1 MATLTTENQAIAQD
15 PYNQAVG
22 RVESNGN
29 YSAQNPMSTAGGKY
43 QFTLPTF
50 LGTQKNNPNLPQ
62 INFDEFKSDPNAQ
75 EQYQQAF
82 RAENERALRKNN
94 IPVTPLNGYLMHFA
108 GASKG
113 EALIKAKDDQ
123 PLENFFPES
132 VLGKNK
138 LSPTMTVGQFK
149 ESLNGKLKLK
159 MTDKF
164 KSNPDEQKRLG
175 MIYDEQF
182 SQGNTALS
190 NGPTTNDA
198 KVTEDLASN
207 PPVMAP
213 NPITPE
219 VSKTLDELESLTTQV
234 NKHQQGTPQYNMAA
248 ADALSQQKDQFKRN
262 AMLAM
267 LFGDRDLAMTY
278 MTGGLPSKPTIAE
291 ASIDGKPPQQIWVN
305 SNARGDRWYTDLN
318 GNKLPNNILVTAQSP
333 ESAIGVGQFKEAQA
347 RNPEGNKPL
356 PFVESQKIKEE
367 QGYIVD
373 RSKQLP
379 QEQRLIQKIDYGTQ
393 KFSGAM
399 DNLLK
404 NPQASAILKGL
415 SSIRGGIVD
424 EQKLQEAVTLSN
436 VPPPERGEFSQYLRD
451 LASINGLDKNSVTGN
466 APGAGAHG
474 PVTLEAGSYGVNNWL
489 ARRSASYA
497 LQEAY
502 NKYFTQ
508 YSKDKTVPEIVKGF
522 KDSEIYDGIQN
533 YQKLLEAK
541 YNKTKVKL
549 PDGAPVVDY
558 DEKGVMKL
566 KFYKAEKGR
575 AE

>member
-1 MATLTTENQAIAQD
+1 MATLTTENQSLAQD
-15 PYNQAVG
+15 PYNQAVAN
-22 RVESNGN
+22 VESNNN
-29 YSAQNPMSTAGGKY
+29 YSAQNPLSSAAGKY
-43 QFTLPTF
+43 QFIQPTF
-50 LGTQKNNPNLPQ
+50 EGVQRNNPNLPK
-62 INFDEFKSDPNAQ
+62 ITFDEFKKDPNAQ
-75 EQYQQAF
+75 EQYQQAL
-82 RAENERALRKNN
+82 RAENERTLRQNN
-94 IPVTPLNGYLMHFA
+94 IPVNPLNGYLMHFA

-132 VLGKNK
+132 TLNKNR

-149 ESLNGKLKLK
+149 GNLNDKLKLK
-159 MTDKF
+159 LTDKF

-175 MIYDEQF
+175 MIYDQQF

-190 NGPTTNDA
+190 NGPTTNEQQL
-198 KVTEDLASN
+198 TPDLASN

-219 VSKTLDELESLTTQV
+219 VSKTLDELESLTTNV
-234 NKHQQGTPQYNMAA
+234 NKHQQGTPQYNLAA

-278 MTGGLPSKPTIAE
+278 MTGGLPSKPTVAE

-318 GNKLPNNILVTAQSP
+318 GNKLPNNILVTAQAP
-333 ESAIGVGQFKEAQA
+333 ETAIGVGQFKQAQEI
-347 RNPEGNKPL
+347 NPQANKYFSL
-356 PFVESQKIKEE
+356 ADTQKLKEE

-373 RSKQLP
+373 RSKQMP
-379 QEQRLIQKIDYGTQ
+379 EEQKLIQKIDYGTQ

-399 DNLLK
+399 DHLLK
-404 NPQASAILKGL
+404 SPQASAILKGL
-415 SSIRGGIVD
+415 SSIKGGIVD

-436 VPPPERGEFSQYLRD
+436 VPAPLRGEFSQYLRD
-451 LASINGLDKNSVTGN
+451 LANINGLDKNSASGN

-489 ARRSASYA
+489 ARRSSSYA
-497 LQEAY
+497 MQEAY
-502 NKYFTQ
+502 NNYFTQ
-508 YSKDKTVPEIVKGF
+508 YSKDKTVPEIIKGF
-522 KDSEIYDGIQN
+522 KSSEMYDAVQN
-533 YQKLLEAK
+533 YQRLLEAK
-541 YNKTKVKL
+541 YNKTKFKL
-549 PDGAPVVDY
+549 VDGAPVVDY
-558 DEKGVMKL
+558 DRNGRMKL
-566 KFYKAEKGR
+566 LHYNAEKGR

>member
-1 MATLTTENQAIAQD
+1 MATLTTENQSSAVD
-15 PYNQAVG
+15 PYNVAVAN
-22 RVESNGN
+22 VESNGN
-29 YSAQNPMSTAGGKY
+29 YSAQNPMSSAAGKY
-43 QFTLPTF
+43 QFIQPTF
-50 LGTQKNNPNLPQ
+50 EGVQRNNPDLPR
-62 INFDEFKSDPNAQ
+62 ISFDEFKKDPNAQ
-75 EQYQQAF
+75 EQYQQAL

-164 KSNPDEQKRLG
+164 KTNPDEQKRLG
-175 MIYDEQF
+175 MIYDQQF
-182 SQGNTALS
+182 SQGDTALS

-333 ESAIGVGQFKEAQA
+333 ESAIGVGQFKQAQQL
-347 RNPEGNKPL
+347 NPQGNRSFSL
-356 PFVESQKIKEE
+356 ADTEKIKAE

-373 RSKQLP
+373 RSKQMP
-379 QEQRLIQKIDYGTQ
+379 EEQKLIQKIDYGTQ

-404 NPQASAILKGL
+404 SPQASAILKGL

-436 VPPPERGEFSQYLRD
+436 VPPEQRGEFSQYLRD
-451 LASINGLDKNSVTGN
+451 LANINGLDKNSVNGN

-489 ARRSASYA
+489 ARRSSSYA
-497 LQEAY
+497 MQEAY
-502 NKYFTQ
+502 NNYFTQ
-508 YSKDKTVPEIVKGF
+508 YSKDKTVPEIIKGF
-522 KDSEIYDGIQN
+522 KDSEIYDGVQN
-533 YQKLLEAK
+533 YQRLLEAK
-541 YNKTKVKL
+541 YNKTKFKL
-549 PDGAPVVDY
+549 VDGAPVVDY
-558 DEKGVMKL
+558 DKNGTMKL
-566 KFYKAEKGR
+566 KHYNAQEGR
-575 AE
+575 AK

>member
-1 MATLTTENQAIAQD
+1 MATLTTENQAIAED

-29 YSAQNPMSTAGGKY
+29 YSAQNPLSTAGGKY
-43 QFTLPTF
+43 QFTVPTF
-50 LGTQKNNPNLPQ
+50 LGTQKNNPDLPK
-62 INFDEFKSDPNAQ
+62 ITFDEFKKDPNAQ
-75 EQYQQAF
+75 EQYQQAL

-123 PLENFFPES
+123 PLENFFS
-132 VLGKNK
+132 GSILSKNK
-138 LSPTMTVGQFK
+138 LSPTMTVGEFK
-149 ESLNGKLKLK
+149 GSLNDKLKLK

-164 KSNPDEQKRLG
+164 KTNPDEQKRLG
-175 MIYDEQF
+175 MIYDQQF

-198 KVTEDLASN
+198 QVTSDLASN
-207 PPVMAP
+207 PPVVAP

-219 VSKTLDELESLTTQV
+219 VSKTLDELEALTTSV
-234 NKHQQGTPQYNMAA
+234 NKHPQGTPQYNMAA

-278 MTGGLPSKPTIAE
+278 MTGGLPSKPTVAE

-318 GNKLPNNILVTAQSP
+318 GNRLPNNILITAQSP
-333 ESAIGVGQFKEAQA
+333 ESAIQVSQFKQAQEV
-347 RNPEGNKPL
+347 NPQGGKPL
-356 PFVESQKIKEE
+356 PFAETQKLKEE

-379 QEQRLIQKIDYGTQ
+379 QEQKLIQKIDYGTQ

-404 NPQASAILKGL
+404 SPQASAILKGL
-415 SSIRGGIVD
+415 SSIRGGVVD

-436 VPPPERGEFSQYLRD
+436 VPPDQRGEFSQYLRD
-451 LASINGLDKNSVTGN
+451 LANINGLDKASVAGN

-502 NKYFTQ
+502 NNYFTQ

-522 KDSEIYDGIQN
+522 KETEIYDGIQN
-533 YQKLLEAK
+533 YQRLLEAK
-541 YNKTKVKL
+541 YNNRNVKL

-558 DEKGVMKL
+558 DRYGKMKL
-566 KFYKAEKGR
+566 LHYKAEKGR

>member
-1 MATLTTENQAIAQD
+1 MATLTTENQSSAVD
-15 PYNQAVG
+15 PYNVAVAN
-22 RVESNGN
+22 VESNGN
-29 YSAQNPMSTAGGKY
+29 YSAQNPLSSAAGKY
-43 QFTLPTF
+43 QFIQPTF
-50 LGTQKNNPNLPQ
+50 EGVQRNNPDLPR
-62 INFDEFKSDPNAQ
+62 ITFDEFKKDPNAQ
-75 EQYQQAF
+75 EKYQQAL

-123 PLENFFPES
+123 PLENFFS
-132 VLGKNK
+132 GSILSKNK
-138 LSPTMTVGQFK
+138 LSPTMTVGEFK
-149 ESLNGKLKLK
+149 GSLNDKLKLK

-164 KSNPDEQKRLG
+164 KTNPDEQKRLG
-175 MIYDEQF
+175 MIYDQQF

-198 KVTEDLASN
+198 QVTSDLASN
-207 PPVMAP
+207 PPVVAP

-219 VSKTLDELESLTTQV
+219 VSKTLDELEALTTSV
-234 NKHQQGTPQYNMAA
+234 NKHPQGTPQYNMAA

-278 MTGGLPSKPTIAE
+278 MTGGLPSKPTVAE
-291 ASIDGKPPQQIWVN
+291 ASIDGKPPQQIWIN

-318 GNKLPNNILVTAQSP
+318 GNRLPNNILITAQSP
-333 ESAIGVGQFKEAQA
+333 ESAISVSQFKQAQEV
-347 RNPEGNKPL
+347 NPQGAKPL
-356 PFVESQKIKEE
+356 PFVETQKLKEE

-379 QEQRLIQKIDYGTQ
+379 QEQKLIQKIDYGTQ

-404 NPQASAILKGL
+404 SPQASAILKGL
-415 SSIRGGIVD
+415 SSIRGGVVD

-436 VPPPERGEFSQYLRD
+436 VPPDQRGEFSQYLRD
-451 LASINGLDKNSVTGN
+451 LANINGLDKASVAGN

-502 NKYFTQ
+502 NNYFTQ

-522 KDSEIYDGIQN
+522 KETEIYDGIQN
-533 YQKLLEAK
+533 YQRLLEAK
-541 YNKTKVKL
+541 YNNRNVKL

-558 DEKGVMKL
+558 DRYGKMKL
-566 KFYKAEKGR
+566 LHYKAEKGR

>member
-1 MATLTTENQAIAQD
+1 MATLTTENQSSAVD
-15 PYNQAVG
+15 PYNLAVAN
-22 RVESNGN
+22 VESNNN
-29 YSAQNPMSTAGGKY
+29 YSAQNPQSSATGKY
-43 QFTLPTF
+43 QFIKPTF
-50 LGTQKNNPNLPQ
+50 EGVQRNNPDLPK
-62 INFDEFKSDPNAQ
+62 ITFDEFKKDPNAQ
-75 EQYQQAF
+75 EQYQQAL
-82 RAENERALRKNN
+82 RAENERVLRKNN

-123 PLENFFPES
+123 PLEHFFSES
-132 VLGKNK
+132 ILGKNK
-138 LSPTMTVGQFK
+138 LSPTMTVGEFK
-149 ESLNGKLKLK
+149 GSLNDKLKLK

-164 KSNPDEQKRLG
+164 KTNPDEQKRLG
-175 MIYDEQF
+175 MIYDQQYK
-182 SQGNTALS
+182 QGNTALS
-190 NGPTTNDA
+190 NGPTTNQPEL
-198 KVTEDLASN
+198 TSDLASN
-207 PPVMAP
+207 PPVVAP

-219 VSKTLDELESLTTQV
+219 VSKTLDELEALTTNV
-234 NKHQQGTPQYNMAA
+234 NKHPQGTPQYNMAA

-278 MTGGLPSKPTIAE
+278 MTGGLPSKPTVAE

-318 GNKLPNNILVTAQSP
+318 GNRLPNNILVTAQSP
-333 ESAIGVGQFKEAQA
+333 ESAISVGQFKQAQQL
-347 RNPEGNKPL
+347 NPQGNR
-356 PFVESQKIKEE
+356 PFSLADSEKIKSE

-373 RSKQLP
+373 RTKQMP
-379 QEQRLIQKIDYGTQ
+379 EEQKLIQKIDYGTQ

-404 NPQASAILKGL
+404 SPQASAILKGL
-415 SSIRGGIVD
+415 SSIKGGIVD

-436 VPPPERGEFSQYLRD
+436 VPPDQRGEFSQYLRD
-451 LASINGLDKNSVTGN
+451 LANINGIDKLSVAGN

-502 NKYFTQ
+502 NNYFTQ

-522 KDSEIYDGIQN
+522 KDSEIYDGVQN

-549 PDGAPVVDY
+549 VDGAPVVDY
-558 DEKGVMKL
+558 DRNGKMKL
-566 KFYKAEKGR
+566 LHFNAEKGR

>member
-1 MATLTTENQAIAQD
+1 MATLTTENQSSAVD
-15 PYNQAVG
+15 PYNMAVAN
-22 RVESNGN
+22 VESNGN
-29 YSAQNPMSTAGGKY
+29 YSAQNPMSSAAGKY
-43 QFTLPTF
+43 QFIQPTF
-50 LGTQKNNPNLPQ
+50 EGVQRNNPDLPK
-62 INFDEFKSDPNAQ
+62 ITFDEFKKDPNAQ
-75 EQYQQAF
+75 EQYQQAL
-82 RAENERALRKNN
+82 RAENERTLRKNN

-108 GASKG
+108 GASNG

-123 PLENFFPES
+123 PLQNFFSES
-132 VLGKNK
+132 VLNKNK

-149 ESLNGKLKLK
+149 GSLNDKLKLK
-159 MTDKF
+159 MTDKY

-175 MIYDEQF
+175 MIYDQQF

-190 NGPTTNDA
+190 NGPTTNDQ
-198 KVTEDLASN
+198 KVTSDLASN

-234 NKHQQGTPQYNMAA
+234 NKHQQGTPQYNLAA

-267 LFGDRDLAMTY
+267 LFGDKDLAMTY
-278 MTGGLPSKPTIAE
+278 MTGGLPSKPTVAE

-333 ESAIGVGQFKEAQA
+333 ETAIGVGQFKQAQEI
-347 RNPEGNKPL
+347 NPQGNKYFSL
-356 PFVESQKIKEE
+356 ADTQKLKEQ

-379 QEQRLIQKIDYGTQ
+379 EEQKLIQKIDYGTQ

-404 NPQASAILKGL
+404 SPQASAILKGL
-415 SSIRGGIVD
+415 SSIKGGIVD

-436 VPPPERGEFSQYLRD
+436 VPPAQRGEFSQYLRD
-451 LASINGLDKNSVTGN
+451 LANINGLDKNSATAN

-502 NKYFTQ
+502 NNYFTQ
-508 YSKDKTVPEIVKGF
+508 YSKDKTVPEIIKGF
-522 KDSEIYDGIQN
+522 KDSEMYDGIQN

-541 YNKTKVKL
+541 YNKREIKL
-549 PDGAPVVDY
+549 PDNAPVVDY
-558 DEKGVMKL
+558 DRNGKVRL
-566 KFYKAEKGR
+566 LHYKADKGR

>member
-1 MATLTTENQAIAQD
+1 MATLTTENQSSAVD
-15 PYNQAVG
+15 PYNMAVAN
-22 RVESNGN
+22 VESNGN
-29 YSAQNPMSTAGGKY
+29 YSAQNPMSSAAGKY
-43 QFTLPTF
+43 QFIQPTF
-50 LGTQKNNPNLPQ
+50 EGVQRNNPDLPK
-62 INFDEFKSDPNAQ
+62 ITFDEFKKDPNAQ
-75 EQYQQAF
+75 EQYQQAL
-82 RAENERALRKNN
+82 RAENERTLRKNN

-108 GASKG
+108 GASNG

-123 PLENFFPES
+123 PLQNFFSES
-132 VLGKNK
+132 VLNKNK

-149 ESLNGKLKLK
+149 GSLNDKLKLK
-159 MTDKF
+159 MTDKY

-175 MIYDEQF
+175 MIYDQQF

-190 NGPTTNDA
+190 NGPTTNDQ
-198 KVTEDLASN
+198 KVTSDLASN

-234 NKHQQGTPQYNMAA
+234 NKHQQGTPQYNLAA

-278 MTGGLPSKPTIAE
+278 MTGGLPSKPTVAE

-333 ESAIGVGQFKEAQA
+333 ETAIGVGQFKQAQEI
-347 RNPEGNKPL
+347 NPQGNKYFSL
-356 PFVESQKIKEE
+356 ADTQKLKEQ

-379 QEQRLIQKIDYGTQ
+379 EEQKLIQKIDYGTQ

-404 NPQASAILKGL
+404 SPQASAILKGL
-415 SSIRGGIVD
+415 SSIKGGIVD

-436 VPPPERGEFSQYLRD
+436 VPPAQRGEFSQYLRD
-451 LASINGLDKNSVTGN
+451 LANINGLDKNSATAN

-502 NKYFTQ
+502 NNYFTQ
-508 YSKDKTVPEIVKGF
+508 YSKNKTVPEIIKGF
-522 KDSEIYDGIQN
+522 KDSEMYDGIQN

-541 YNKTKVKL
+541 YNKREIKL
-549 PDGAPVVDY
+549 PDNAPVVDY
-558 DEKGVMKL
+558 DRNGKVHL
-566 KFYKAEKGR
+566 LHYKADKGR